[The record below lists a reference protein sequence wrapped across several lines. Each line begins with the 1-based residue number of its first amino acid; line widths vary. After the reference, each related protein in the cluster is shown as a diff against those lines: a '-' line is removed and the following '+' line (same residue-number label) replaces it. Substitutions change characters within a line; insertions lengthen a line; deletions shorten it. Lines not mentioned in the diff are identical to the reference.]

1 MYTSINLK
9 KRLLVVFLLLSAGLL
24 IVMVRLAWLQLVRGG
39 DLQKK
44 ALQNRLAVVPVPAQR
59 GIIYDRLRRELAINI
74 TSDYIGAFPPE
85 VRDSGRQQEIAAKL
99 AELLG
104 QSQEEILEKLTRPT
118 GFEFIARRVD
128 FEKARKIRELK
139 LPGIVV
145 VPENRR
151 YYPNGV
157 LAAHVLG
164 FAGIDNQGL
173 EGLEA
178 MYDKELSG
186 IPGQIAREFDA
197 LGREIPQAT
206 HHYVPPQNGHS
217 LVLTIDQTLQFIAE
231 RELDQL
237 MHSPTSPKKASIL
250 IMNPNTGEILAL
262 ASRPTFDPNRFSES
276 PPEVWSNPVVR
287 DAYEPGSTFKII
299 TAAAA
304 LEEGVVKPE
313 DKFYDPG
320 YIRVGQD
327 SIRCWAYPLAHGS
340 QTFAEGVKNSCN
352 PVFVSVAL
360 KLEEKKP
367 GSFYDYI
374 QGFGFGSPTGIDLT
388 GEGAGIL
395 IPREELKPINI
406 ATIGIGQGIAV
417 TPIQLA
423 VAVAAVANGG
433 KIVKPH
439 LVKEILDSEGK
450 VVRRIE
456 PEVQRQIISPATAQV
471 LRQLL
476 EGVVSGGTGRNA
488 YIPGYRVAGKT
499 GTAQKPGP
507 GGYQEGKYV
516 ASFIGFAPANDPQ
529 ILALVLVDEPRGYPY
544 YGGVVAAPI
553 FQRVVADA
561 LRYLKIPPQYVET
574 PKEEGEKKSVEVP
587 GLIGLPVEKAKAQL
601 KALGLEARVEGEGG
615 VVVAQIPKE
624 GVVVPQGTKVILFLK
639 GQGDKTRVPDLT
651 GLRIPE
657 AAEVLEAL
665 GLKLWPEGSGQA
677 SDQSPV
683 PGTLVPPGTQ
693 VKVKFYEPARPSLGP

>member
-1 MYTSINLK
+1 ML
-9 KRLLVVFLLLSAGLL
+9 RLT
-24 IVMVRLAWLQLVRGG
+24 WLQLVRGG

-74 TSDYIGAFPPE
+74 TSDYIGVFPPE

-99 AELLG
+99 AEILG
-104 QSQEEILEKLTRPT
+104 QPQEEILEKITRPT

-128 FEKARKIRELK
+128 LEKARKIRELK

-186 IPGQIAREFDA
+186 VPGQIAREFDA

-217 LVLTIDQTLQFIAE
+217 LVLTIDQTLQYIAE

-237 MHSPTSPKKASIL
+237 MHSSTKPRKASIL
-250 IMNPNTGEILAL
+250 IMNPHTGEILAL

-276 PPEVWSNPVVR
+276 PPEVWGNPVVR

-320 YIRVGQD
+320 YIQVGQD

-360 KLEEKKP
+360 KLEEKRA

-388 GEGAGIL
+388 GEGTGIL

-529 ILALVLVDEPRGYPY
+529 ILALVIVDEPQGYPY

-587 GLIGLPVEKAKAQL
+587 SLTGLSVQEAKAKLA
-601 KALGLEARVEGEGG
+601 ALGLEARVEGEGG

-624 GVVVPQGTKVILFLK
+624 GVMVPQGSKVILFLQ
-639 GQGDKTRVPDLT
+639 GQGEEPRVPDLT

-677 SDQSPV
+677 GEQNPV
-683 PGTLVPPGTQ
+683 PGTRVPRGTQ
-693 VKVKFYEPARPSLGP
+693 VKVKFYEPTRPTLGP

>member
-24 IVMVRLAWLQLVRGG
+24 IVLLRLTWLQLVRGG
-39 DLQKK
+39 DLQQK
-44 ALQNRLAVVPVPAQR
+44 ALRNRLALVPVPAQR

-85 VRDSGRQQEIAAKL
+85 VKNSGRQEEIAAKL
-99 AELLG
+99 AEILG
-104 QSQEEILEKLTRPT
+104 QPQKEILEKITRSS
-118 GFEFIARRVD
+118 GFEFVARRVD

-139 LPGIVV
+139 LPGIIV

-186 IPGQIAREFDA
+186 VPGQIAREFDA
-197 LGREIPQAT
+197 LGHEIPQAT
-206 HHYVPPQNGHS
+206 HHYSPPQNGHS
-217 LVLTIDQTLQFIAE
+217 LVLTIDQTLQFMAE
-231 RELDQL
+231 RELEQL
-237 MHSPTSPKKASIL
+237 MHSPTKPRRASIL
-250 IMNPNTGEILAL
+250 IMNPHTGEILAL
-262 ASRPTFDPNRFSES
+262 ASRPTFDPNRFAEF
-276 PPEVWSNPVVR
+276 PPEVWGNPVVR

-320 YIRVGQD
+320 YLQVGPD
-327 SIRCWAYPLAHGS
+327 IIRCWAYPLAHGS

-360 KLEEKKP
+360 RLEEKKP

-374 QGFGFGSPTGIDLT
+374 QGFGFGNPTGIDLT
-388 GEGAGIL
+388 GEGTGIL

-433 KIVKPH
+433 KIIKPH
-439 LVKEILDSEGK
+439 LVKEILDNEGK
-450 VVRRIE
+450 VIRRIE
-456 PEVQRQIISPATAQV
+456 PEVQRQVISPATAQV

-529 ILALVLVDEPRGYPY
+529 ILALVLVDEPQGYPY

-561 LRYLKIPPQYVET
+561 LRYLKIPPQYVDT
-574 PKEEGEKKSVEVP
+574 PKEGEKKPVEVP
-587 GLIGLPVEKAKAQL
+587 NLVGLPLEQAKAKL
-601 KALGLEARVEGEGG
+601 EALGLEARVEGEGG
-615 VVVAQIPKE
+615 VVAAQIPKE
-624 GVVVPQGTKVILFLK
+624 GVVVPQGTKVILFLQ
-639 GQGDKTRVPDLT
+639 GEGDKPRVPDLT

-677 SDQSPV
+677 SEQSPV
-683 PGTLVPPGTQ
+683 PGTRVPLGTQ
-693 VKVKFYEPARPSLGP
+693 VKVKFYEPTRPNIGP